1 MLLFIH
7 TRSRSYMY
15 IFRRLTQL
23 YNIMAYIEINSSF
36 FFNWT
41 TIFTFLFKNYESS
54 CCHVLLKN
62 NKTFSVRGSEMV
74 IKSTS
79 FNFHKWFLWSK
90 IIKSNKIFKLIM
102 NVSLI
107 QILYM
112 YYKNF
117 SISSYSLI
125 LFSESVITKTDKSGF
140 INLYSADLFFDSL
153 KIVLFHS
160 MK

>member
-1 MLLFIH
+1 MLLYIH

-15 IFRRLTQL
+15 IFMRLTQL
-23 YNIMAYIEINSSF
+23 YNIMAYIERNSSF

-41 TIFTFLFKNYESS
+41 TIFTFLLKNYELS

-79 FNFHKWFLWSK
+79 FNFHKWFLWWK

-107 QILYM
+107 QILYINIFL
-112 YYKNF
+112 YLHIRLFYFQKVWLPKQTNLDL
-117 SISSYSLI
+117 STYIQLI
-125 LFSESVITKTDKSGF
+125 FAST
-140 INLYSADLFFDSL
+140 SL